1 MSSKFE
7 SIVQSLIDN
16 TPSGEVQ
23 EVYKDLKTITGDRAD
38 DVILDAI
45 AQYNIKNFIPV
56 RVDGKS
62 VIISE
67 FNKEG
72 AKFFDPVSSSLFSVD
87 HLNRVGLDVEPCQ
100 KTLSESQKSIYD
112 DLKTYASKNF
122 AGDVSYAVYSSGNAQ
137 DEVII
142 ALVSTKYSPGNFW
155 NGHWRSIYS
164 YNPHTNNLKG
174 TLDIDVHYF
183 EDGNVAFKF
192 HKDIEVQEAVNP
204 IVAIKSQEN
213 EIEREM
219 GSSFAALN
227 ERDFKSLRRRLPVTR
242 SKINWG
248 KGIGTYRLG
257 KNTAESNLK

>member
-1 MSSKFE
+1 MC
-7 SIVQSLIDN
+7 IR
-16 TPSGEVQ
+16 
-23 EVYKDLKTITGDRAD
+23 DR
-38 DVILDAI
+38 
-45 AQYNIKNFIPV
+45 
-56 RVDGKS
+56 
-62 VIISE
+62 
-67 FNKEG
+67 
-72 AKFFDPVSSSLFSVD
+72 
-87 HLNRVGLDVEPCQ
+87 
-100 KTLSESQKSIYD
+100 
-112 DLKTYASKNF
+112 
-122 AGDVSYAVYSSGNAQ
+122 
-137 DEVII
+137 
-142 ALVSTKYSPGNFW
+142 
-155 NGHWRSIYS
+155 
-164 YNPHTNNLKG
+164 
-174 TLDIDVHYF
+174 DIDVHYF